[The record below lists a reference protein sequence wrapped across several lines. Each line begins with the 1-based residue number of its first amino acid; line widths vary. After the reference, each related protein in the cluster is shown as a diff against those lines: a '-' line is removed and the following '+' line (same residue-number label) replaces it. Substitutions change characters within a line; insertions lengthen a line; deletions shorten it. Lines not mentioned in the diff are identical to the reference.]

1 MVFNSY
7 IFIFA
12 FLPLCLA
19 GWYIL
24 NRCGKYRAASVWL
37 VLMSLVFCGYVNAA
51 YTLVLAISIAV
62 NYGLYLLISKSEGK
76 ARKATLVI
84 GLVINIAALLYL
96 KYCNFF
102 IENVNAIFKTD
113 INLVKLFLPLGIS
126 FYTFHQISFLVDSY
140 RGEIKE
146 CGIIDYSLYI
156 AYFPKL
162 SMGPIVRYNDMAEQ
176 FGDMSRRKFDWDNVA
191 KGIYIF
197 TLGLAKKVLLA
208 DTFASAV
215 NLGYQ
220 DIGNLN
226 SIEAVFII
234 LAYTVQIYFDF
245 SGYCDMALG
254 IGKMMNTDLPI
265 NFNSPYKS
273 KTIVEFWDRWHITL
287 TKFFTRYLYIPL
299 GGNRKGTLR
308 TYVNTMIVFLVSGF
322 WHGANWTFVLW
333 GGLHGLFTVLTKAC
347 RKTVDKI
354 PDAINW
360 LITFA
365 FVNVAWVFFR
375 APTISDALQ
384 VFERVFAFD
393 FGSFSTGIWGGF
405 RLPELQ
411 LALDALRLG
420 GFAFSRYL
428 FLSIFVVVTALLLI
442 FKNANEKM
450 NSFKPTLFKSIVTVV
465 LLAWCVL
472 SFTGVTTFV
481 YLNF

>member
-24 NRCGKYRAASVWL
+24 NLCGKFKAASVWL
-37 VLMSLVFCGYVNAA
+37 VLMSLIFCGYINAA

-62 NYGLYLLISKSEGK
+62 NYGLYLLISKSEGT
-76 ARKATLVI
+76 ARRAALVV

-102 IENVNAIFKTD
+102 IENINAIFKAD
-113 INLVKLFLPLGIS
+113 INVVKLFLPLGIS
-126 FYTFHQISFLVDSY
+126 FYTFHQISFLVDTY
-140 RGEIKE
+140 RREIRE
-146 CGIIDYSLYI
+146 CNIIDYSLYI

-176 FGDMSRRKFDWDNVA
+176 FSDMLRRRIDWDNVA

-197 TLGLAKKVLLA
+197 TLGLAKKVLIA
-208 DTFASAV
+208 DTFATAV

-220 DIGNLN
+220 NIGNLN
-226 SIEAVFII
+226 SIEAAFII

-254 IGKMMNTDLPI
+254 IGKMMNIDLPI

-308 TYVNTMIVFLVSGF
+308 TYVNTMIVFLFSGF

-347 RKTVDKI
+347 KKTVEKI

-360 LITFA
+360 LITLA

-375 APTISDALQ
+375 APTIPDALLLLK
-384 VFERVFAFD
+384 RVFAFD
-393 FGSFSTGIWGGF
+393 FGNFSTGIWGGF

-411 LALDALRLG
+411 MVIDALGLG
-420 GFAFSRYL
+420 SFSFSRYL
-428 FLSIFVVVTALLLI
+428 FLAIFVVVTALLLI

-450 NSFKPTLFKSIVTVV
+450 NSFKPTAVKSIVTVV

-481 YLNF
+481 YMNF

>member
-12 FLPLCLA
+12 FLPLCLT
-19 GWYIL
+19 GWHIL
-24 NRCGKYRAASVWL
+24 NRCGKFKAASVWL
-37 VLMSLVFCGYVNAA
+37 VLLSLVFCGYVNAA
-51 YTLVLAISIAV
+51 YSLVLAISIAV
-62 NYGLYLLISKSEGK
+62 NYGLHLLITKSEGTS
-76 ARKATLVI
+76 RKTRLVI

-102 IENVNAIFKTD
+102 IENINAIFKAD
-113 INLVKLFLPLGIS
+113 ISLVKLFLPLGIS

-140 RGEIKE
+140 RGELRE
-146 CGIIDYSLYI
+146 CNIIDYSLYI

-176 FGDMSRRKFDWDNVA
+176 FGDISRRKLDWDNTA

-197 TLGLAKKVLLA
+197 ALGLAKKVLLA
-208 DTFASAV
+208 DTFAAAV
-215 NLGYQ
+215 DLGYQ
-220 DIGNLN
+220 NIGTLN
-226 SIEAVFII
+226 SIEAAFLI

-254 IGKMMNTDLPI
+254 IGKMMNIDLPI

-308 TYVNTMIVFLVSGF
+308 TYLNTMMVFLVSGF

-333 GGLHGLFTVLTKAC
+333 GGLHGLFTVMTKAC
-347 RKTVDKI
+347 KKTVEKI
-354 PDAINW
+354 PDAVNW

-375 APTISDALQ
+375 APTIADALQ
-384 VFERVFAFD
+384 VFKRVFAFD
-393 FGSFSTGIWGGF
+393 FGGFSARIWGVF
-405 RLPELQ
+405 RVPELQ
-411 LALDALRLG
+411 LTVDLLG
-420 GFAFSRYL
+420 LGSASFSRYL
-428 FLSIFVVVTALLLI
+428 FVAAFVAVTALVLI
-442 FKNANEKM
+442 FKNTNEKTDT
-450 NSFKPTLFKSIVTVV
+450 FKPTIAKSIITVV
-465 LLAWCVL
+465 LLVWCVL
-472 SFTGVTTFV
+472 SFTGVSTFI
-481 YLNF
+481 YQNF